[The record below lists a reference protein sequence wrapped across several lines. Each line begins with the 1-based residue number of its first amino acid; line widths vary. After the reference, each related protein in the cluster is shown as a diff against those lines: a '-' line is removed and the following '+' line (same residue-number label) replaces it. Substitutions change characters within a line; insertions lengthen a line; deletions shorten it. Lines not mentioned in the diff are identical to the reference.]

1 MPELGSLWY
10 SVGLKDLTDAD
21 IKKINDKLKNL
32 GSDLLINPKLAKS
45 ITEIL
50 PKGIKLEFDP
60 QLKAVS
66 NEALAKAVEGK
77 VMKVEIAPLLTNL
90 RKALRDATKDNPPE
104 MEVGVQSAK
113 LRTIIQNVL
122 NKQGF
127 MLNIS
132 TVNDNYSKVV
142 QQKLNGTRYTVRIHA
157 DAKEITRSVQASLM
171 QVQSRAFGLQI
182 SRDIL
187 YRSIDDALGHKRFTI
202 NVAVQHDQARKAVQ
216 DALLRAQVIGKDQAL
231 AYQRLQTGE
240 MKAAQAEILRLKAA
254 HMGAADAAKA
264 HATASI
270 NLGGALGSNIKIA
283 GELSSAMASL
293 YSVHAA
299 KEFLSQVIEIGGELE
314 HQKIAMDTI
323 FGDKGKTSELFGQIK
338 GLARQSP
345 FGVME
350 LTKSVKA
357 LSAYGV
363 QYNEIYDTAKR
374 LADISAATSVDIN
387 RLILAFGKTKSRGFL
402 DGLEAKQFAYANIP
416 IYEMVRRKLE
426 ELEGQAVTTA
436 QVMERMKKREI
447 GFDIVKDVLWDMT
460 DEGGKFYN
468 MQEALAGS
476 VKTSWKLVR
485 DNIELM
491 FGEIAE
497 SSVGGALKD
506 VAETL
511 QVLTRNWRAM
521 GTMIGASAAA
531 FGVYK
536 VAVAAS
542 NAMMGQA
549 NALALQKATA
559 SNKVAAA
566 NAMEAASYR
575 VLTQAEDYAI
585 LTKSGLAKLNR
596 SLLLSHRA
604 LTEAEWD
611 AVLASKAVSNDYILR
626 RIALGRLTQAEIDYL
641 ISIEAVSAAEVQT
654 ATRAQGLKV
663 SLASLYAT
671 MKAGAASIWASTL
684 NFFTRF
690 KAGMIG
696 VGVSMQKLNFASFTT
711 SIRNAFANA
720 LTWIKTLPTRI
731 AHAEVGVT
739 RLKLAFSGLGR
750 AMSSI
755 IAFLLNPVTIA
766 MAAIGGL
773 MYAWQKNN
781 EEMQKAKEIGNNLF
795 TKATEG
801 ADNLKK
807 TLVDIKPSAGLSNH
821 KLLQG
826 IEQMEQ
832 AIKDY
837 SPTPIKDINDALYT
851 QEGLLRPV
859 ADRYDELKKKVEEL
873 KGAFDSIES
882 GNLGNAVENAIN
894 DTNKGLFDD
903 DINTNV
909 KDYVDALKER
919 EDAIRKFASKYPQ
932 YIRKAAKD
940 AREASVEFRN
950 ATEGMTDIQAI
961 SHLIKNLERYESV
974 KDIASVSNVLKSK
987 VGSYRLDSGFGI
999 ESAKTTLLE
1008 DMQTFWESIR
1018 TDAKLNGIDAIEDA
1032 TEEVKKGYVISIKN
1046 WIQGLEVP
1054 DEVKQMM
1061 FNYYSNLLK
1070 FDFETFNATEQI
1082 ADSLNQ
1088 GLEAE
1093 VGKALFEK
1101 VKNGLELTPEEASQV
1116 HQAFEKIYTKLYDKL
1131 PDIQKAAFENAIKQQ
1146 TATGLVWSAQ
1156 KENQIVAK
1164 LNIRTSW
1171 QEWQREI
1178 DDATGNLKPI
1188 QTWVKG
1194 ASDIPSFIKAAQEGY
1209 KEAKTTIDKLKPLM
1223 LKAGFEFEFGELLP
1237 QGTPS
1242 TWYMGLSDMEK
1253 QMVDQYNS
1261 QIRILKAAQKAG
1273 KEYGFDPSEE
1283 YNKGNKDKKGS
1294 RKDPLAESLKQ
1305 RFKDIKDAWSEFQ
1318 KWSKTEGR
1326 EAAATRIGESGLFST
1341 LSKDKIPQTVEQYR
1355 ALVVQLEKELR
1366 EAGVKGTA
1374 RESLLNDLLKQLLDI
1389 DKTIVDE
1396 QLKLALDKVSKEA
1409 ERQLADWNLFD
1420 KIRKA
1425 TGNQDL
1431 AMSVA
1436 FGMNADATTDYP
1448 ALVKK
1453 QFSEA
1458 YKAIQEK
1465 NPKLPDM
1472 TFDNMTLEKAKEL
1485 GDDVVKIYEDASGK
1499 LIKYAREQKD
1509 AIADILNEYQSL
1521 QDKLTK
1527 IDSDRNRK
1535 IKTVQESDMSAPDKA
1550 KYIQRIN
1557 VEADYQKFTQSADYL
1572 KFFSGIY
1579 SLTMQ
1584 QAQEIGDK
1592 IRLHLDQRLQAGK
1605 ISAED
1610 YYKEIERIN
1619 QQLTKLRNV
1628 KPDALT
1634 FLTEGVKGLNQKG
1647 LDKANSDVLEQTRR
1661 VEEAEEALAKA
1672 KGSGNLQEIV
1682 GAEVRLKA
1690 VREELEAREKIRDAI
1705 VKDMESW
1712 EKILAV
1718 VNIVS
1723 DIAGGISDAFNS
1735 IKDMAGALGAD
1746 VDSGGWA
1753 DAQAAIE
1760 TLSAATEGISKIIQ
1774 GAMNGNVGGILAGA
1788 ISTITT
1794 PFTIWSKLHDQK
1806 LEQEI
1811 QQSKE
1816 YSERLQNIYDA
1827 IERRMERFLGDGKGL
1842 MTKDIEKDINDAR
1855 QLQERI
1861 DAMRA
1866 KGALNPFDEIAL
1878 NRYSAKL
1885 DAIQRRVDAYNEGG
1899 AYAYQ
1904 RELMRQ
1910 QLEEL
1915 ERQRALEAKK
1925 KDSDKEAIAEYDAQI
1940 DELEQQ
1946 IMSFAEET
1954 ANALYGI
1961 DLKGWASQIGD
1972 NLIEAFSK
1980 GEDAAKAFDDTVSDI
1995 MRNLASKMISVGV
2008 LEPMFKDLQNYLFGT
2023 DGESGAFGKDFELD
2037 ATELGEMKKYLDAIK
2052 NEGVEAARELY
2063 EAMNQSLGGILDET
2077 DKTTSEATAQL
2088 KGLTEDTGGLIA
2100 SYLNAVRADVS
2111 IQTHTY
2117 WPKLLTEAL
2126 PKINVIAEAQL
2137 SAQRQIVE
2145 NTRRNAVAAEAI
2157 AKSTNDISGLLKR
2170 VSQGTESLFVK

>member
-21 IKKINDKLKNL
+21 IKKINEKLKSL
-32 GSDLLINPKLAKS
+32 GSDLFLNPKLAKS
-45 ITEIL
+45 VTEIL
-50 PKGIKLEFDP
+50 PKGIKLELEP

-77 VMKVEIAPLLTNL
+77 VMRVEIAPLLTNL
-90 RKALRDATKDNPPE
+90 RKALKAATKDNPPE
-104 MEVGVQSAK
+104 VEVGVQAAK

-142 QQKLNGTRYTVRIHA
+142 QQKLNGTRYTVKIHA

-187 YRSIDDALGHKRFTI
+187 YRSIDDALGHKRFII

-240 MKAAQAEILRLKAA
+240 LKAAQAELARLKAA

-549 NALALQKATA
+549 NVLALQKATA

-585 LTKSGLAKLNR
+585 LAKSGLAKLNR

-654 ATRAQGLKV
+654 AMRAQGLKV

-671 MKAGAASIWASTL
+671 MKAGAASAWASTL
-684 NFFTRF
+684 NFFTRI
-690 KAGMIG
+690 KAGIVG
-696 VGVSMQKLNFASFTT
+696 VGVSVQKLNFASFTA

-720 LTWIKTLPTRI
+720 LTWIRTLPTRI
-731 AHAEVGVT
+731 AHAEVSVT

-755 IAFLLNPVTIA
+755 GAFLLNPVTIA

-781 EEMQKAKEIGNNLF
+781 EQMEKAKEIGDNIF
-795 TKATEG
+795 TKASEG
-801 ADNLKK
+801 ANNLKQ
-807 TLVDIKPSAGLSNH
+807 TLKEIKPSAGLSDH
-821 KLLQG
+821 ELSKG
-826 IEQMEQ
+826 IEQLEQ

-837 SPTPIKDINDALYT
+837 SPRPLQDINDTLIAQDGHVLT
-851 QEGLLRPV
+851 LAE
-859 ADRYDELKKKVEEL
+859 RYEALKKKVEEVKAAYDL
-873 KGAFDSIES
+873 MGDLENGDVGTMVSDAIKSTGGLLNDVVTV
-882 GNLGNAVENAIN
+882 NA
-894 DTNKGLFDD
+894 
-903 DINTNV
+903 
-909 KDYVDALKER
+909 KDYTEAIKR
-919 EDAIRKFASKYPQ
+919 RSDAIREATVEDARWVKKAVDAAIKADGEFAKVAAGMKNTAAMFNELASNPEKYGMEYALPEVSVILTTSDILGINRSIDEDRAKFESDVQDFIKDLTAN
-932 YIRKAAKD
+932 IRITWDKEIKDLDNSQKD
-940 AREASVEFRN
+940 AL
-950 ATEGMTDIQAI
+950 AI
-961 SHLIKNLERYESV
+961 SLKNMLDQAEG
-974 KDIASVSNVLKSK
+974 VS
-987 VGSYRLDSGFGI
+987 
-999 ESAKTTLLE
+999 
-1008 DMQTFWESIR
+1008 
-1018 TDAKLNGIDAIEDA
+1018 
-1032 TEEVKKGYVISIKN
+1032 EEVKMQWAKILEKAF
-1046 WIQGLEVP
+1046 GLDLGFKV
-1054 DEVKQMM
+1054 DAT
-1061 FNYYSNLLK
+1061 SLIGD
-1070 FDFETFNATEQI
+1070 DFAANMEKSLGKEL
-1082 ADSLNQ
+1082 AD
-1088 GLEAE
+1088 
-1093 VGKALFEK
+1093 K
-1101 VKNGLELTPEEASQV
+1101 VRRGVTLTPEEKAKVRKAIYESYKSV
-1116 HQAFEKIYTKLYDKL
+1116 FERSDEDVRRALNDVMRGKDAQLKTSGLIINKLNRNVNATDWQQQILDALGDTDLTGIEIKITGHS
-1131 PDIQKAAFENAIKQQ
+1131 DINSFIDEARKGYKAANEAIK
-1146 TATGLVWSAQ
+1146 
-1156 KENQIVAK
+1156 E
-1164 LNIRTSW
+1164 
-1171 QEWQREI
+1171 
-1178 DDATGNLKPI
+1178 LKPI
-1188 QTWVKG
+1188 L
-1194 ASDIPSFIKAAQEGY
+1194 IKAG
-1209 KEAKTTIDKLKPLM
+1209 IDFTDGEEITAVPLSLKGNDIALQ
-1223 LKAGFEFEFGELLP
+1223 AI
-1237 QGTPS
+1237 
-1242 TWYMGLSDMEK
+1242 D
-1253 QMVDQYNS
+1253 
-1261 QIRILKAAQKAG
+1261 
-1273 KEYGFDPSEE
+1273 E
-1283 YNKGNKDKKGS
+1283 YNKKIQATKAIKEALKAQGIDLDVDPNKNQRAS
-1294 RKDPLAESLKQ
+1294 QKDPLAESLKQ

-1341 LSKDKIPQTVEQYR
+1341 LSADKIPQTVEEYR
-1355 ALVVQLEKELR
+1355 ALVVELENELR
-1366 EAGVKGTA
+1366 QAGVKGTA

-1389 DKTIVDE
+1389 DKTVVDE

-1425 TGNQDL
+1425 TGNQGL
-1431 AMSVA
+1431 AMSIA
-1436 FGMNADATTDYP
+1436 FGMNTTAETDYP
-1448 ALVKK
+1448 AMIK
-1453 QFSEA
+1453 QQLQKTVEA
-1458 YKAIQEK
+1458 AESALSKAIPKEGESPYKVQGYTYDKLKELYDARDTDKGMQEWVAVPEDIRK
-1465 NPKLPDM
+1465 AW
-1472 TFDNMTLEKAKEL
+1472 EKAN
-1485 GDDVVKIYEDASGK
+1485 GDI
-1499 LIKYAREQKD
+1499 LKYFDQQRESV
-1509 AIADILNEYQSL
+1509 ANILNEYQTL
-1521 QDKLTK
+1521 QDKISAINAKRNLALETINAK
-1527 IDSDRNRK
+1527 NERGEYILSDEER
-1535 IKTVQESDMSAPDKA
+1535 A
-1550 KYIQRIN
+1550 KRASVVNTQ
-1557 VEADYQKFTQSADYL
+1557 ADYDIFTQSNDYL
-1572 KFFSGIY
+1572 RFFNDIY
-1579 SLTMQ
+1579 GLTMDE
-1584 QAQEIGDK
+1584 ANRIGDLIQLNLNRK
-1592 IRLHLDQRLQAGK
+1592 LQDGL
-1605 ISAED
+1605 ITIYD
-1610 YYKEIERIN
+1610 YE
-1619 QQLTKLRNV
+1619 QQMEKVRKQLEALRNV
-1628 KPDALT
+1628 KSDAMT
-1634 FLTEGVKGLNQKG
+1634 FLTGGLKGLNQKK
-1647 LDKANSDVLEQTRR
+1647 LQKAEGELANNADYQKALKKQIAAQNALNKAQEDGD
-1661 VEEAEEALAKA
+1661 EEAIKAAEAQLALANQSVK
-1672 KGSGNLQEIV
+1672 V
-1682 GAEVRLKA
+1682 FT
-1690 VREELEAREKIRDAI
+1690 KIRDAI
-1705 VKDMESW
+1705 IADQ
-1712 EKILAV
+1712 EKMQNILDV
-1718 VNIVS
+1718 TNIAAN
-1723 DIAGGISDAFNS
+1723 IAGGMSDAFNTLR
-1735 IKDMAGALGAD
+1735 DMA
-1746 VDSGGWA
+1746 DSFGFDTESNAWET
-1753 DAQAAIE
+1753 AAAVMD
-1760 TLSAATEGISKIIQ
+1760 TLTTVTSGVSKVVQ
-1774 GAMNGNVGGILAGA
+1774 SAMNGDIGGV
-1788 ISTITT
+1788 ISGTFDTLLT
-1794 PFTIWSKLHDQK
+1794 PFTIWNKLHDKKLQK
-1806 LEQEI
+1806 MIER
-1811 QQSKE
+1811 SKE
-1816 YSERLQNIYDA
+1816 AAQIMQNQYDILEKQMA
-1827 IERRMERFLGDGKGL
+1827 NFLGNAANMKVEG
-1842 MTKDIEKDINDAR
+1842 
-1855 QLQERI
+1855 
-1861 DAMRA
+1861 
-1866 KGALNPFDEIAL
+1866 
-1878 NRYSAKL
+1878 YSG
-1885 DAIQRRVDAYNEGG
+1885 EGG
-1899 AYAYQ
+1899 AYGKQ
-1904 RELMRQ
+1904 LELMKGQLAELEKQR
-1910 QLEEL
+1910 QLEID
-1915 ERQRALEAKK
+1915 KK
-1925 KDSDKEAIAEYDAQI
+1925 KTDDSVVEDYNKQIEEMKIAIQDFAIEA
-1940 DELEQQ
+1940 
-1946 IMSFAEET
+1946 

-1961 DLKGWASQIGD
+1961 DLNGWAQQIGD
-1972 NLIEAFSK
+1972 ALVDAFAK
-1980 GEDAAKAFDDTVSDI
+1980 GEDAAEAFDKTVADI
-1995 MRNLASKMISVGV
+1995 MRSVV
-2008 LEPMFKDLQNYLFGT
+2008 KSIIATEVIAPAMERLRDYLFGDNGVFANYKT
-2023 DGESGAFGKDFELD
+2023 GGDFKLSAQDAVGLANELNGVKDE
-2037 ATELGEMKKYLDAIK
+2037 I
-2052 NEGVEAARELY
+2052 AAAKDIWDY
-2063 EAMNQSLGGILDET
+2063 INDSLGGMLDDTEST
-2077 DKTTSEATAQL
+2077 KSGLSAGIQS
-2088 KGLTEDTGGLIA
+2088 LTEDTGSLVA
-2100 SYLNAVRADVS
+2100 SYCNGIRGDVS
-2111 IQTHTY
+2111 VQTHDY
-2117 WPKLLTEAL
+2117 WPRLLDDAL
-2126 PKINVIAEAQL
+2126 PQMNIIAQSQL
-2137 SAQRQIVE
+2137 DTQRQIAE
-2145 NTRRNAVAAEAI
+2145 NTLRNAVAAEAI
-2157 AKSTNDISGLLKR
+2157 QASTAKLVELNDQMGRSWRRIAERNWGYS
-2170 VSQGTESLFVK
+2170 